1 MMNAQMVRE
10 IYSTNKARLYI
21 ALELGNKEWKVLFS
35 NGDKRR
41 QKTITANMVSFQ
53 KEFEKAKTQFKMDK
67 DIEVFCC
74 YEAGRDGF
82 WIHRALTDMGIN
94 NIIVDSSSIEV
105 NRRYRRAKTD
115 RLDVIKLLTML
126 IRHLSGEKRVWSVVR
141 VPTVEQEDARRIDR
155 EIDRLKKERTAHTNR
170 IKSLLALQGIKMNI
184 TRCFLSD
191 LDDVV
196 LWDKSKLPQNI
207 KNEIVREYKRY
218 EVIQAQVKEV
228 ENEKEK
234 MLAKDDKP
242 AKQVEA
248 LYRLKGI
255 GPVSSW
261 HLIYEFFGW
270 REFKNVKEVG
280 AASGLAPTPYDSGDS
295 KREQGI
301 TKAGNKRV
309 RRMMVEISWYW
320 LRFQPHSKL
329 SQWFMERFGGGGKRM
344 RRVGIVA
351 LSRKLLVALWKYL
364 ETGLVPEGA
373 VMKI

>member
-1 MMNAQMVRE
+1 MMNAQMVQE
-10 IYSTNKARLYI
+10 TNSTNKARLYI

-41 QKTITANMVSFQ
+41 QKTITANIVSFQ
-53 KEFEKAKTQFKMDK
+53 KEFEKAKTQFKMEK
-67 DIEVFCC
+67 DIEVFSC

-82 WIHRALTDMGIN
+82 WIHRALTDIGIN
-94 NIIVDSSSIEV
+94 NIVVDSSSIEV

-141 VPTVEQEDARRIDR
+141 VPTVEQEDAKRIDR
-155 EIDRLKKERTAHTNR
+155 EIDRLKKEKTAHTNR

-184 TRCFLSD
+184 KRSFLTD
-191 LDDVV
+191 LDNVV
-196 LWDKSKLPQNI
+196 LWDKSQLPQNI
-207 KNEIVREYKRY
+207 KHEIVREYKRY
-218 EVIQAQVKEV
+218 EVIQAQLKEV

-234 MLAKDDKP
+234 MLAKGDKP

-261 HLIYEFFGW
+261 LLIYEFFGW

-320 LRFQPHSKL
+320 LRFQPQSKL
-329 SQWFMERFGGGGKRM
+329 SRWFLERFGGGGRRM

-351 LSRKLLVALWKYL
+351 LARKLLVALWKYL

-373 VMKI
+373 AMKI